1 MVQAQSYKYFA
12 DLFGQENN
20 KILYKELSKTIKQQ
34 KSSKLPPTMGS
45 MEFKLAVIQKAQL
58 RKDIK
63 LGKVGLKEKRK
74 TEHKNLPPLVVTE
87 DTNITEFLVPQ
98 TQNQLLAP
106 AEPLLSPQI
115 RHSSPL
121 PTDPIQHIDIDS
133 KIGLITPAV
142 NNSKYTIALVSEYE
156 YKGKQE

>member
-12 DLFGQENN
+12 DLFLQENN

-87 DTNITEFLVPQ
+87 DTKITECLQPQ

-115 RHSSPL
+115 RHSAPL

-142 NNSKYTIALVSEYE
+142 NKSKYTIALVSEFE
-156 YKGKQE
+156 Y